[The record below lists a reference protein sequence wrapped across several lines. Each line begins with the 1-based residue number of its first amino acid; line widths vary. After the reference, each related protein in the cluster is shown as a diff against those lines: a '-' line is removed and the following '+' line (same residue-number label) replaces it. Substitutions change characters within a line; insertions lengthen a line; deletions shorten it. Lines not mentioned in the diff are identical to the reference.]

1 MRLQLDPALT
11 GTGITGPGDT
21 GQTAPV
27 GGTNN
32 SGAGRIGG
40 NTSSGDS
47 SGGDSIQISGPSNAL
62 NSLSADRAARIQQLT
77 AQVQGGTYQ
86 VSGSLV
92 SRAIVG
98 DAVSQASVSRASKG

>member
-11 GTGITGPGDT
+11 GTGITGAGEA
-21 GQTAPV
+21 GQTAPAGSANV
-27 GGTNN
+27 GSANAAGANN
-32 SGAGRIGG
+32 TGRIGG
-40 NTSSGDS
+40 TTA
-47 SGGDSIQISGPSNAL
+47 GGDSIQISGPSNAL

-77 AQVQGGTYQ
+77 QQVQSGSYQ

-98 DAVSQASVSRASKG
+98 DAVSQASKG

>member
-11 GTGITGPGDT
+11 GTGVTGPGEA

-27 GGTNN
+27 GGAN
-32 SGAGRIGG
+32 GAAEGRVGG
-40 NTSSGDS
+40 STSSGDTP
-47 SGGDSIQISGPSNAL
+47 GGDSIQISGPSNAL

-77 AQVQGGTYQ
+77 AQVQGGSYQ

-98 DAVSQASVSRASKG
+98 DAVSQLSKG

>member
-21 GQTAPV
+21 GQTA
-27 GGTNN
+27 GAGATNN
-32 SGAGRIGG
+32 SNAGRIG
-40 NTSSGDS
+40 DS
-47 SGGDSIQISGPSNAL
+47 TAGGDSIQISGPSTAL
-62 NSLSADRAARIQQLT
+62 NSLSADRAARLQQLT
-77 AQVQGGTYQ
+77 AQVQGGSYQ

-98 DAVSQASVSRASKG
+98 DAVSQSSTG

>member
-11 GTGITGPGDT
+11 GTGITGPGET
-21 GQTAPV
+21 GQTAPAA
-27 GGTNN
+27 GANN
-32 SGAGRIGG
+32 KNTGRIAGG
-40 NTSSGDS
+40 YS
-47 SGGDSIQISGPSNAL
+47 SGGDSIQISGPSSAL

-77 AQVQGGTYQ
+77 AQVQSGSYQ

-98 DAVSQASVSRASKG
+98 DAVSTASGTASKG

>member
-11 GTGITGPGDT
+11 GTGITGLGET

-27 GGTNN
+27 GGANAN
-32 SGAGRIGG
+32 AGRIGG
-40 NTSSGDS
+40 TTA
-47 SGGDSIQISGPSNAL
+47 GGDSIQISGASNAL

-77 AQVQGGTYQ
+77 AQVQGESYQ

-98 DAVSQASVSRASKG
+98 DAVSQSSKG

>member
-11 GTGITGPGDT
+11 GTGVTGPGET
-21 GQTAPV
+21 GHTAPA
-27 GGTNN
+27 GGANAN
-32 SGAGRIGG
+32 AGRIGG
-40 NTSSGDS
+40 STSSGES

-62 NSLSADRAARIQQLT
+62 NSFSADRAARIQQLT

-92 SRAIVG
+92 GRAIVG
-98 DAVSQASVSRASKG
+98 DAVSQSSKG

>member
-1 MRLQLDPALT
+1 MRLQLDPAST
-11 GTGITGPGDT
+11 GTGVTGQGET

-27 GGTNN
+27 GGTNAN
-32 SGAGRIGG
+32 AGRIGG
-40 NTSSGDS
+40 NATGGDGG
-47 SGGDSIQISGPSNAL
+47 GGDSIQISGPSNAL

-77 AQVQGGTYQ
+77 EQVQGGSYQ

-98 DAVSQASVSRASKG
+98 DAVSQVSQSSKG

>member
-11 GTGITGPGDT
+11 GTGITGPGGA

-27 GGTNN
+27 GGANASRT
-32 SGAGRIGG
+32 GG
-40 NTSSGDS
+40 STA
-47 SGGDSIQISGPSNAL
+47 GGDSIQISAPSNAL
-62 NSLSADRAARIQQLT
+62 NSLSANRAGRIQQLT
-77 AQVQGGTYQ
+77 AQVQGGSYQ

-98 DAVSQASVSRASKG
+98 DAVSQASKG